1 VAIIMDGNGRW
12 AQERGLSRIEG
23 HRAATDAIRSVIEAC
38 PPLGVEVL
46 TLYTFSVENW
56 RRPKHEI
63 EALMVLIEES
73 LRLEI
78 DELNDKGVSVRAI
91 GRVHELPAS
100 LQAELKR
107 SREMTRDNR
116 WLRLYLALNYGGR
129 AEIVDSISAI
139 ARKVA
144 QGEVRAEDVTEEMVA
159 NHLYDPEM
167 PDPDLLIRT
176 AGEMRIS
183 NYLLWQIAYSEI
195 WVTPVLWPDFRG
207 EHLEQA
213 VRDYQKRT
221 RKFGGLTEYG

>member
-213 VRDYQKRT
+213 ISDYRKRT